1 MKKYPSTLALILLL
15 CAVSTQAAHHA
26 TDHPDAGQI
35 AAVTAADAERMAAT
49 MTGDRSRLE
58 AILSDDL
65 RYAHSNGKVDT
76 KKSLIDTLVA
86 RSISYE
92 SFDYQTRNF
101 LPVGP
106 EGMLMSGRV
115 LIHAKV
121 KDQPV
126 VVDLNFLSVWRK
138 EHGHWR
144 FLGWQSCS
152 NPSPPK

>member
-1 MKKYPSTLALILLL
+1 MNKNPLIPALILML
-15 CAVSTQAAHHA
+15 CAVSIQAAHHTA
-26 TDHPDAGQI
+26 DHPDAAQI
-35 AAVTAADAERMAAT
+35 AAVTTADAERMAAT

-58 AILSDDL
+58 AILSDEL
-65 RYAHSNGKVDT
+65 RYAHSNGNVDT

-86 RSISYE
+86 QSIVYE

-152 NPSPPK
+152 NPNPAK